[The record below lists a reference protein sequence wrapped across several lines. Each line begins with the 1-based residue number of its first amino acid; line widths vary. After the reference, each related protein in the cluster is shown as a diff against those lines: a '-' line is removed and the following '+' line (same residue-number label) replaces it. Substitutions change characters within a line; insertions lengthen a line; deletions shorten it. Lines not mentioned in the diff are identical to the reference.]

1 MGMIQNRE
9 DLKKYLDADYS
20 RYPRLRFNYLRRL
33 ILRDE
38 QAWMKHYVY
47 VLRHLELA
55 INTNSIFKI
64 FWKIW
69 HIRLSNYL
77 SDYVKPNVCEQAL
90 RLIHNGGGIYLNAK
104 HIGENFTATTG
115 VVIGKKD
122 SNDTRPT
129 IGKNVTFTLGSKAIG
144 NITISDNV
152 IVAPNSVVI
161 KDVPSNSVVSGVPSI
176 IIKSTINNQK

>member
-1 MGMIQNRE
+1 MIQSRK
-9 DLKKYLDADYS
+9 DLKKYLQADYS
-20 RYPRLRFNYLRRL
+20 RYPKLRFNYLRRL

-38 QAWMKHYVY
+38 QAWMKHYIF

-55 INTNSIFKI
+55 TNTDSIFRI

-69 HIRLSNYL
+69 HTRLSNYL
-77 SDYVKPNVCEQAL
+77 SVYVEPNTCDRAL
-90 RLIHNGGGIYLNAK
+90 RLIHNGGGIYINAN

-122 SNDTRPT
+122 SNKTRPT
-129 IGKNVTFTLGSKAIG
+129 IGKNVTFTIGSKAIG

-152 IVAPNSVVI
+152 IIAPNTVVI
-161 KDVPSNSVVSGVPSI
+161 KDVPSNSVVSGVPGI
-176 IIKSTINNQK
+176 IIKSTQ